1 MSIPEQP
8 QTPANVKVDSLNPQ
22 SRQLNLT
29 VKVVKKGEPR
39 ETVSR
44 SDGSSHKVVDALVGD
59 ETGAIYMTLWD
70 DNIEK
75 VKDGDIIDVKNGYVS
90 LFKGSMR
97 LNIGRFGSFEASQ
110 AAIAEVNDKNNL
122 SDKTFEQERRP
133 YPSFRPRY
141 GDEGGYRGGGR
152 GGGSGGGGFRGG
164 RRRRF

>member
-152 GGGSGGGGFRGG
+152 GGGGGSGGFRG

>member
-29 VKVVKKGEPR
+29 VKVVKKGEAR

-141 GDEGGYRGGGR
+141 GDEGGYRGGGGR
-152 GGGSGGGGFRGG
+152 GGGGGGFRG

>member
-133 YPSFRPRY
+133 YQGFRPRY

-152 GGGSGGGGFRGG
+152 AGGSGGGGFRGG

>member
-29 VKVVKKGEPR
+29 VKVVKKGEAR

-133 YPSFRPRY
+133 YQGFRPRY

-152 GGGSGGGGFRGG
+152 GGGSGGGGFSGG

>member
-75 VKDGDIIDVKNGYVS
+75 VKDGYIIDVKNGYVS

-133 YPSFRPRY
+133 YQGFRPRY

-152 GGGSGGGGFRGG
+152 GSGSGGGGFRG

>member
-29 VKVVKKGEPR
+29 VKVVKKGEAR

-133 YPSFRPRY
+133 YQGFRPRY

>member
-29 VKVVKKGEPR
+29 VKVVKKGEAR

-133 YPSFRPRY
+133 YQSSRPRY

-152 GGGSGGGGFRGG
+152 GGGSGGGGFRG

>member
-133 YPSFRPRY
+133 YQGFRPRY

-152 GGGSGGGGFRGG
+152 GGGSGGGGFRG

>member
-29 VKVVKKGEPR
+29 VKVVKKGEAR

-133 YPSFRPRY
+133 YPSSRPRY

-152 GGGSGGGGFRGG
+152 GGGSGGGGFRG